1 MGWCYRGTGGTWK
14 SFGLVISSKSSR
26 VVKIQFPLIFEFYLL
41 LYYLILL
48 LLTVPELPEVETIK
62 RDLNKAIIGPASTK
76 APDSAKAST
85 GEPARRGKKIIGVS
99 ILWAKTV
106 SPLSPTNFRKKII
119 GTKITA
125 IERRAKMI
133 RIKLSGSLDLLIH
146 LKMTGQLIFKSKTGR
161 AISGGHPQAGGLDNL
176 PNNFTRLVFDFSDG
190 SKIFFN
196 DMRKFGWVRLLDDAT
211 ITQLFT
217 NHGPEPL
224 EKDFSVKYFQSLL
237 SRYPKRPI
245 KQILL
250 DQKIIAGIGN
260 IYADESCFIAGILP
274 TRLAGN
280 ISVLEIK
287 KLQRAI
293 VAVLKHSI
301 SKHGTSSRNY
311 VRGDGSQ
318 GGFVPHLKVYG
329 RAGEPCKVCGHP
341 IKKTRL
347 VGRGTHFCNH
357 CQK

>member
-1 MGWCYRGTGGTWK
+1 M
-14 SFGLVISSKSSR
+14 
-26 VVKIQFPLIFEFYLL
+26 
-41 LYYLILL
+41 
-48 LLTVPELPEVETIK
+48 PELPEVETIK
-62 RDLNKAIIGPASTK
+62 RDLNKALVGPASAK
-76 APDSAKAST
+76 APNSAKASM
-85 GEPARRGKKIIGVS
+85 GKPARQGKKIMGVS
-99 ILWAKTV
+99 ILWPKTV
-106 SPLSPTNFRKKII
+106 APLSPANFQKKIR

-133 RIKLSGSLDLLIH
+133 RIKLSGPLDLLIH
-146 LKMTGQLIFKSKTGR
+146 LKMTGQLIFVPPRTVLG
-161 AISGGHPQAGGLDNL
+161 APLGTVLGGHPDQQMLE
-176 PNNFTRLVFDFSDG
+176 PQPSKFTRLIFNFSDD
-190 SKIFFN
+190 SKLFFN
-196 DMRKFGWVRLLDDAT
+196 DMRKFGWVKLLDDTT

-224 EKDFSVKYFQSLL
+224 SKDFTAVYFQSLL

-250 DQKIIAGIGN
+250 DQALIAGIGN

-287 KLQRAI
+287 KLHQSI
-293 VAVLKHSI
+293 IAVLKHSI
-301 SKHGTSSRNY
+301 NKHGTSSRNY
-311 VRGDGSQ
+311 VRSDGSR

-329 RAGEPCKVCGHP
+329 RAGEPCKICGRP
-341 IKKTRL
+341 IKKIKL
-347 VGRGTHFCNH
+347 VGRGTHFCGH

>member
-1 MGWCYRGTGGTWK
+1 M
-14 SFGLVISSKSSR
+14 
-26 VVKIQFPLIFEFYLL
+26 
-41 LYYLILL
+41 
-48 LLTVPELPEVETIK
+48 PELPEVETIK
-62 RDLNKAIIGPASTK
+62 RDLKKAIINRKVS
-76 APDSAKAST
+76 
-85 GEPARRGKKIIGVS
+85 GVS
-99 ILWAKTV
+99 ILWPKTV
-106 SPLSPTNFRKKII
+106 APLSPASFQKKII
-119 GTKITA
+119 GQE
-125 IERRAKMI
+125 IEDVSRRAKII
-133 RIKLSGSLDLLIH
+133 RIKLTGPLDLLIH
-146 LKMTGQLIFKSKTGR
+146 LKMTGQLIFKPKTGR

-260 IYADESCFIAGILP
+260 IYADESCFYAKILP
-274 TRLAGN
+274 TRRVDSLTKQ
-280 ISVLEIK
+280 ET
-287 KLQRAI
+287 KLLFRHI
-293 VAVLKHSI
+293 PKVLKLSI
-301 SKHGTSSRNY
+301 SKKGTSFSDY
-311 VRGDGSQ
+311 VQLDGKQ
-318 GGFVPHLKVYG
+318 GRMVKWLRVYNKTG
-329 RAGEPCKVCGHP
+329 QLCTVCGTP
-341 IKKTRL
+341 IKKIQL
-347 VGRGTHFCNH
+347 NGRGTHFCPR

>member
-1 MGWCYRGTGGTWK
+1 M
-14 SFGLVISSKSSR
+14 
-26 VVKIQFPLIFEFYLL
+26 
-41 LYYLILL
+41 
-48 LLTVPELPEVETIK
+48 PELPEVETIK
-62 RDLNKAIIGPASTK
+62 RDLKKAIINRKVS
-76 APDSAKAST
+76 
-85 GEPARRGKKIIGVS
+85 GVS
-99 ILWAKTV
+99 ILWPKTV
-106 SPLSPTNFRKKII
+106 APLSPASFQKKII
-119 GTKITA
+119 GQE
-125 IERRAKMI
+125 IEDVSRRAKII
-133 RIKLSGSLDLLIH
+133 RIKLTGPLDLLIH
-146 LKMTGQLIFKSKTGR
+146 LKMTGQLIFKPKTGR

-280 ISVLEIK
+280 ISVVEIK
-287 KLQRAI
+287 KLHRSI
-293 VAVLKHSI
+293 IAVLKHSI
-301 SKHGTSSRNY
+301 SKNGTSSRNY

-329 RAGEPCKVCGHP
+329 RADEPCKVCGRP
-341 IKKTRL
+341 IKKIRL
-347 VGRGTHFCNH
+347 VGRGTHYCDH